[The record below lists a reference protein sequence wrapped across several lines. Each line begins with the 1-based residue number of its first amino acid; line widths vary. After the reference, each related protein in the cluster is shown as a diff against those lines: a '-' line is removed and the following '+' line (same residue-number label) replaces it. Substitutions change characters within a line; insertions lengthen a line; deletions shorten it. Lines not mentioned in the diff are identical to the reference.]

1 MDNSVYAF
9 PTSREEALAILWL
22 QQQDLKGKSPAEIHD
37 LYWIA
42 VKEIRE
48 DYQAKRKQGFQFR

>member
-1 MDNSVYAF
+1 MDSGVYAF
-9 PTSREEALAILWL
+9 PTSREEALAMLWL
-22 QQQDLKGKSPAEIHD
+22 DKQDLTGKTPKEIHD

-48 DYQAKRKQGFQFR
+48 DYQEKRNNGFKFR